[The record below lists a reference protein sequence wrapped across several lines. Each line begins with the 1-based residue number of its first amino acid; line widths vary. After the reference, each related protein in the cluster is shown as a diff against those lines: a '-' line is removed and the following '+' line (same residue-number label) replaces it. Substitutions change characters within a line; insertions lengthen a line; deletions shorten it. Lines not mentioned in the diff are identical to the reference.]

1 MFFSHRIYFTILAH
15 ILLILLTAGAGG
27 WLVLSHHGY
36 VIGSILILCAFFQ
49 IGALAK
55 KLNSFNRKIRLFL
68 DAIEDRENM
77 LHFPERTN
85 YGSEQQAL
93 YQALNRINAL
103 LADAKAQTRA
113 QEHFYQSLIEEV
125 PTGIVAWDNSGNI
138 LLANSAAFTLLRCKR
153 LDTHAQVLQQCDK
166 DDNRKRLS
174 LSEKKMVLAER
185 PLTLLSIKDIGD
197 ELNDRES
204 ESWNKLTHVLT
215 HEIMNTI
222 APIISLAQTLERL
235 HAPEEATAASATG
248 IHPAAAAGA
257 TGIPSAIGH
266 GISIIRSQSERLM
279 EFTESFR
286 HLSYLPLPNKQT
298 FSFTEMV
305 NNLVELLQSDFE
317 MNGIRFTLTSD
328 PQAISIHADRN
339 QLSQVFLNLL
349 KNAMQA
355 LEERDNGE
363 ITLSI
368 RQAERLWIEVTDNG
382 AGIPPEIREQ
392 VFVPF
397 FTTKTEGTGIG
408 LSLCRQ
414 IIRHHGGHI
423 NITESR
429 PGRTTFQ
436 IDLPI

>member
-1 MFFSHRIYFTILAH
+1 MFFSRRIYFTILAH
-15 ILLILLTAGAGG
+15 ILLILLTAGVGG
-27 WLVLSHHGY
+27 WLVLSHRGY
-36 VIGSILILCAFFQ
+36 VIGAMLIVCALFQ
-49 IGALAK
+49 IGALARQ
-55 KLNSFNRKIRLFL
+55 LNLFNRKIRLFL

-77 LHFPERTN
+77 LYFPEQDC
-85 YGSEQQAL
+85 GEDEQQSL

-103 LADAKAQTRA
+103 LADTKAQNRV

-138 LLANSAAFTLLRCKR
+138 LLANSAASALLGCHRP
-153 LDTHAQVLQQCDK
+153 DTHAQVLAQLNK
-166 DDNRKRLS
+166 NDNHKRLS
-174 LSEKKMVLAER
+174 LSEKRMTLAGR

-222 APIISLAQTLERL
+222 APIISLAQTMERL
-235 HAPEEATAASATG
+235 HMPEEAG
-248 IHPAAAAGA
+248 AAGA
-257 TGIPSAIGH
+257 TGIPSTVSRGIG
-266 GISIIRSQSERLM
+266 IIRNQSERLM

-286 HLSYLPLPNKQT
+286 HLSYLPLPDKKT
-298 FSFTEMV
+298 FSFTEMTG
-305 NNLVELLQSDFE
+305 NLAELLQSDFK

-328 PQAISIHADRN
+328 PKAISIHADCN

-349 KNAMQA
+349 KNSMQA
-355 LEERDNGE
+355 LEGRGNGE
-363 ITLSI
+363 IILSI
-368 RQAERLWIEVTDNG
+368 RQSERLWIEITDNG

-414 IIRHHGGHI
+414 IIRRHGGHI

-429 PGRTTFQ
+429 PGRTTFE

>member
-1 MFFSHRIYFTILAH
+1 MFFSHRIYFTILLH
-15 ILLILLTAGAGG
+15 ILLILLTAGMGG

-36 VIGSILILCAFFQ
+36 VIGSILILCSLFQ
-49 IGALAK
+49 IEALARK
-55 KLNSFNRKIRLFL
+55 FNSFNRKIRLFL

-77 LHFPERTN
+77 LHFPERN
-85 YGSEQQAL
+85 NDGSEQQAL
-93 YQALNRINAL
+93 YHALNRINAL
-103 LADAKAQTRA
+103 LADAKAQNRA

-222 APIISLAQTLERL
+222 APIISLAQTLEHL
-235 HAPEEATAASATG
+235 EEKKETPDAAP
-248 IHPAAAAGA
+248 IR
-257 TGIPSAIGH
+257 H

-286 HLSYLPLPNKQT
+286 HLSYLPLPNKKI

-305 NNLVELLQSDFE
+305 DNLVELLQSDFE
-317 MNGIRFTLTSD
+317 MNKIQFTLTSD
-328 PQAISIHADRN
+328 PATISILADRN

-368 RQAERLWIEVTDNG
+368 RQAERLWIEITDNG
-382 AGIPPEIREQ
+382 AGIPSEIREQ

-414 IIRHHGGHI
+414 IVRHHGGHI

-436 IDLPI
+436 IDLPIISK

>member
-1 MFFSHRIYFTILAH
+1 MFFSHRIYFTILAY
-15 ILLILLTAGAGG
+15 ILLILLTAGTGG

-36 VIGSILILCAFFQ
+36 VIGSMLILCAFFQ
-49 IGALAK
+49 IGALAR

-77 LHFPERTN
+77 LHFPERN
-85 YGSEQQAL
+85 NDGSEQQAL
-93 YQALNRINAL
+93 YHALNRINAL
-103 LADAKAQTRA
+103 LADAKAQNSA

-153 LDTHAQVLQQCDK
+153 LDTYAQVLQQCDK
-166 DDNRKRLS
+166 EENRKRLS

-222 APIISLAQTLERL
+222 APIISLAQTLEHL
-235 HAPEEATAASATG
+235 EEKKEAPTTSP
-248 IHPAAAAGA
+248 I
-257 TGIPSAIGH
+257 SH

-286 HLSYLPLPNKQT
+286 HLSYLPLPNKKI

-305 NNLVELLQSDFE
+305 DNLVELLQSDFE
-317 MNGIRFTLTSD
+317 MNKIQFTLTSD
-328 PQAISIHADRN
+328 PATISILADRN

-368 RQAERLWIEVTDNG
+368 HQAERLWIEITDNG
-382 AGIPPEIREQ
+382 AGIPSEIREQ

-436 IDLPI
+436 IDLPIISK